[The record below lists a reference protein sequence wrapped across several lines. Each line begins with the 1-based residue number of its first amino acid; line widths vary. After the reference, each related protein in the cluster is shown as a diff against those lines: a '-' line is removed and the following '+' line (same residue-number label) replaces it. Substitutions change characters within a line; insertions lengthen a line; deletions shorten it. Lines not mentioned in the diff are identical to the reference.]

1 MFETSMSAE
10 YFKPKLSAHVEND
23 FDYKNI
29 QTVCLFYRFYCK
41 FNSHKKIL
49 QLFFLHLSVVT
60 QKISHASILSLSTA
74 DLQNSGN
81 LNYLFLTAS

>member
-1 MFETSMSAE
+1 MSAE
-10 YFKPKLSAHVEND
+10 YFKPKLNAEVEND

-29 QTVCLFYRFYCK
+29 QKVCLFNRFFCK
-41 FNSHKKIL
+41 FISHKKIL

-60 QKISHASILSLSTA
+60 QNISHASILSLSTV

-81 LNYLFLTAS
+81 LNYYFFWTASWKSL